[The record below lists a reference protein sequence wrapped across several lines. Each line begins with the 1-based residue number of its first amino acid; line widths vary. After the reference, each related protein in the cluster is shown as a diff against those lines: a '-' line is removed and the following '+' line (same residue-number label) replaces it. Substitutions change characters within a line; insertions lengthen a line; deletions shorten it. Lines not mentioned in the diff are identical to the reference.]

1 MADNN
6 RGRPRDDDRDIYS
19 SSRKQK
25 NSQRSPRYRTDETN
39 PPRSRTQGQ
48 QNRPERTSGSAQ
60 QNQHRNSGRTSRTPS
75 SNEDIDRYNYVNRD
89 IYSSSKKS
97 RKNGGGNDL
106 PPKKKKKK
114 AKKIII
120 AIICVVVSIIIG
132 IVAFVAIMLSR
143 INYKPV
149 DTTSYVEQPTDA
161 PAWDVISDNAITNI
175 LLLDIHEAKM
185 ERHNVS
191 DIMMLISIN
200 SKTKNLNMVSF
211 LRDLYVE
218 IPTAGKNKINAA
230 YTIGSQSDVGG
241 AGLTMQTIENNFRI
255 DIDHYVEIDFE
266 NFIELIDAMDG
277 IDIEM
282 TQDEVDY
289 MSGWYHGEYGEYIDL
304 HVGVNHLDGKG
315 ALTFARIRKLDSD
328 FGRTGR
334 QRQVMIAIFD
344 KFKTLNPAQMTSVFY
359 NYAQYITT
367 DLSSNDIL
375 SLATQAG
382 TILGYEIQTSHV
394 PEDGLYSEID
404 YNLVPD
410 LPATCAS
417 LREFLYG
424 SDSSNSSTKNTN

>member
-19 SSRKQK
+19 SSREQR
-25 NSQRSPRYRTDETN
+25 NSQRAPRYRNSETN
-39 PPRSRTQGQ
+39 GPRSGTQRQ
-48 QNRPERTSGSAQ
+48 QNRPERTNSSAQ
-60 QNQHRNSGRTSRTPS
+60 QNQRRNSGRTNKPS
-75 SNEDIDRYNYVNRD
+75 ASDEEIDRYNYVNRD

-97 RKNGGGNDL
+97 KKNGGGDDL
-106 PPKKKKKK
+106 PPRKKKKK

-120 AIICVVVSIIIG
+120 AIICVVVAIIIG
-132 IVAFVAIMLSR
+132 VVAFVAIMLSR

-149 DTTSYVEQPTDA
+149 DTTSYVEQPSDA
-161 PAWDVISDNAITNI
+161 PTWDVISDNAITNI
-175 LLLDIHEAKM
+175 LLLGVDRSEDGTAQ
-185 ERHNVS
+185 RS
-191 DIMMLISIN
+191 DTMMLISIN

-255 DIDHYVEIDFE
+255 NIDHYVEIDFE
-266 NFIELIDAMDG
+266 NFINLIDAMGG

-289 MSGWYHGEYGEYIDL
+289 MSSWYYGEYGQPISL
-304 HVGVNHLDGKG
+304 QVGMNHLDGKG
-315 ALTFARIRKLDSD
+315 ALTFVRIRKLDSD

-367 DLSSNDIL
+367 DLSSSDIL

-382 TILGYEIQTSHV
+382 TILNMKYRHRTFPKKVFIQ
-394 PEDGLYSEID
+394 
-404 YNLVPD
+404 
-410 LPATCAS
+410 
-417 LREFLYG
+417 
-424 SDSSNSSTKNTN
+424 K

>member
-1 MADNN
+1 
-6 RGRPRDDDRDIYS
+6 
-19 SSRKQK
+19 
-25 NSQRSPRYRTDETN
+25 
-39 PPRSRTQGQ
+39 
-48 QNRPERTSGSAQ
+48 
-60 QNQHRNSGRTSRTPS
+60 
-75 SNEDIDRYNYVNRD
+75 
-89 IYSSSKKS
+89 
-97 RKNGGGNDL
+97 
-106 PPKKKKKK
+106 
-114 AKKIII
+114 
-120 AIICVVVSIIIG
+120 
-132 IVAFVAIMLSR
+132 MLSR

-149 DTTSYVEQPTDA
+149 DTTSYVEQPSDA
-161 PAWDVISDNAITNI
+161 PTWDVISDNAIINI
-175 LLLDIHEAKM
+175 LLLGVDRSEDGTAQ
-185 ERHNVS
+185 RS
-191 DIMMLISIN
+191 DTMMLISIN

-255 DIDHYVEIDFE
+255 NIDHYVEIDFE
-266 NFIELIDAMDG
+266 NFINLIDAMGG

-289 MSGWYHGEYGEYIDL
+289 MSSWYYGEYGQPISL
-304 HVGVNHLDGKG
+304 QVGMNHLDGKG

-367 DLSSNDIL
+367 DLSSSDIL

-382 TILGYEIQTSHV
+382 TILGYEVQTSHV
-394 PEDGLYSEID
+394 PEEGLYTEID

-410 LPATCAS
+410 LPGTCAS

-424 SDSSNSSTKNTN
+424 SDSSSSSAKNTN

>member
-19 SSRKQK
+19 SSREQR
-25 NSQRSPRYRTDETN
+25 NSQRAPRYRNSETN
-39 PPRSRTQGQ
+39 GPRSGTQRQ
-48 QNRPERTSGSAQ
+48 QNRPERTNSSAQ
-60 QNQHRNSGRTSRTPS
+60 QNQRRNSGRTNKPS
-75 SNEDIDRYNYVNRD
+75 ASDEEIDRYNYVNRD

-97 RKNGGGNDL
+97 KKNGGGDDL
-106 PPKKKKKK
+106 PPRKKKKK

-120 AIICVVVSIIIG
+120 AIICVVVAIIIG
-132 IVAFVAIMLSR
+132 VVAFVAIMLSR

-149 DTTSYVEQPTDA
+149 DTTSYVEQPSDA
-161 PAWDVISDNAITNI
+161 PTWDVISDNAITNI
-175 LLLDIHEAKM
+175 LLLGVDRSEDGTAQ
-185 ERHNVS
+185 RS
-191 DIMMLISIN
+191 DTMMLISIN

-255 DIDHYVEIDFE
+255 NIDHYVEIDFE
-266 NFIELIDAMDG
+266 NFINLIDAMGG

-289 MSGWYHGEYGEYIDL
+289 MSSWYYGEYGQPISL
-304 HVGVNHLDGKG
+304 QVGMNHLDGKG

-367 DLSSNDIL
+367 DLSSSDIL

-382 TILGYEIQTSHV
+382 TILGYEVQTSHV
-394 PEDGLYSEID
+394 PEEGLYTEID
-404 YNLVPD
+404 YILVPD
-410 LPATCAS
+410 LPGTCAS

-424 SDSSNSSTKNTN
+424 SDSSSSSAKNTN

>member
-19 SSRKQK
+19 SSREQR
-25 NSQRSPRYRTDETN
+25 NSQRTPRYKTNETN
-39 PPRSRTQGQ
+39 QPRSRTQKQ
-48 QNRPERTSGSAQ
+48 QNRPERSMNSVQ
-60 QNQHRNSGRTSRTPS
+60 QNQPRNSGRTNRVPA

-97 RKNGGGNDL
+97 KKSGKGDNP
-106 PPKKKKKK
+106 PPKKKKNK

-120 AIICVVVSIIIG
+120 GVICVVVAIIIG

-143 INYKPV
+143 FNYKPV
-149 DTTSYVEQPTDA
+149 DTTSYIEQPSDA
-161 PAWDVISDNAITNI
+161 PTWDVISDNAITNI
-175 LLLDIHEAKM
+175 LLLGVDRSEDGTAQ
-185 ERHNVS
+185 RS
-191 DIMMLISIN
+191 DTMMLISIN
-200 SKTKNLNMVSF
+200 SKTKNLNMISF

-218 IPTAGKNKINAA
+218 VPTAGKNKINAA
-230 YTIGSQSDVGG
+230 YTIGSQSNVGG

-255 DIDHYVEIDFE
+255 NIDHYVEIDFE
-266 NFIELIDAMDG
+266 NFIELIDAMGG
-277 IDIEM
+277 IDLEM

-289 MSGWYHGEYGEYIDL
+289 MSVWYYGEYGEHITL
-304 HVGVNHLDGKG
+304 KEGINHLDGKA

-344 KFKTLNPAQMTSVFY
+344 KFKKLNPAQMTSVFY
-359 NYAQYITT
+359 NYAKYITT
-367 DLSSNDIL
+367 DLSSSDIL

-382 TILGYEIQTSHV
+382 TILGYEVQTSHV
-394 PEDGLYSEID
+394 PEEGLYTEVD

-410 LPATCAS
+410 LPATCAT

-424 SDSSNSSTKNTN
+424 SNSSSNSAQNTN

>member
-19 SSRKQK
+19 SSRE
-25 NSQRSPRYRTDETN
+25 QRNPQRTPRYRTNETN
-39 PPRSRTQGQ
+39 ELRSRTQRQ
-48 QNRPERTSGSAQ
+48 QNRPERTNSSAQ
-60 QNQHRNSGRTSRTPS
+60 QNQRRNSGRTNRPPASD
-75 SNEDIDRYNYVNRD
+75 EDIDRYNYVNRD

-97 RKNGGGNDL
+97 KKNGGGDDL
-106 PPKKKKKK
+106 PPRKKKKK

-120 AIICVVVSIIIG
+120 AIICVVVAIIIG
-132 IVAFVAIMLSR
+132 VVAFVAIMLSR

-149 DTTSYVEQPTDA
+149 DTTSYVEQPSDA
-161 PAWDVISDNAITNI
+161 PTWDVISDNAITNI
-175 LLLDIHEAKM
+175 LLLGVDRSEDGTAQ
-185 ERHNVS
+185 RS
-191 DIMMLISIN
+191 DTMMLISIN

-255 DIDHYVEIDFE
+255 NIDHYVEIDFE
-266 NFIELIDAMDG
+266 NFINLIDAMGG

-289 MSGWYHGEYGEYIDL
+289 MSSWYYGEYGQPISL
-304 HVGVNHLDGKG
+304 QVGMNHLDGKG

-359 NYAQYITT
+359 NYAHILKF
-367 DLSSNDIL
+367 LSCFNNYDK
-375 SLATQAG
+375 
-382 TILGYEIQTSHV
+382 
-394 PEDGLYSEID
+394 
-404 YNLVPD
+404 
-410 LPATCAS
+410 
-417 LREFLYG
+417 RR
-424 SDSSNSSTKNTN
+424 KNMRLLLFVSGAIAKW